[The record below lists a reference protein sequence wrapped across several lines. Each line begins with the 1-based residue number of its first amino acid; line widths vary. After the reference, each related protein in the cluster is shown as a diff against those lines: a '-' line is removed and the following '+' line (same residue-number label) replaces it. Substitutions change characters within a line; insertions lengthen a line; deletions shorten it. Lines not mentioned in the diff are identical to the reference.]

1 MFVVDDETDCRDRVR
16 DIGRDESKTFLNLNP
31 DRVLDCLDWF
41 NGKVTI
47 GGGDWFEFGFWKK
60 KRKTC

>member
-31 DRVLDCLDWF
+31 DRVLDCLD
-41 NGKVTI
+41 
-47 GGGDWFEFGFWKK
+47 
-60 KRKTC
+60 